1 MRPCKRSIVRVYIR
15 LLADRPIVI
24 SIATDISL
32 LRKKKKKSE
41 KKEKKERKERRWK
54 MKRRTD

>member
-32 LRKKKKKSE
+32 LRKKKKRVK
-41 KKEKKERKERRWK
+41 KKRKRKEKKGGGK
-54 MKRRTD
+54 